1 MKKLF
6 FFILS
11 LSLQALARPEI
22 VIPSSVEI
30 SQRELLRLGD
40 IAIVS
45 GFKEEHIGHLDSIVI
60 RNDSRTLLLSQK
72 LEAQEILSALRE
84 GLKSNDTLKKLNPIF
99 KVPSQVAVS
108 FSSSVISRQEAERK
122 ILNTLRAKCAQ
133 CEYQVS
139 IHGTPVPSSKQ
150 WAMDMSSLATKGGF
164 LVPVKDGV
172 HQQIKW
178 ISGTIRVSKLT
189 PVTTRMILQG
199 EKLKSEDVRMEMT
212 DVTFAKDN
220 GLQSEE
226 IEGKLAA
233 RMLPV
238 GTPLWASDL
247 KQEPAAKR
255 GQIIKALLGDGTFEV
270 SVYVEA
276 QENGFIGD
284 QIKVKN
290 LETKKILSGTIEE
303 KGVVRLQ

>member
-1 MKKLF
+1 MKSVL

-11 LSLQALARPEI
+11 FSINALARPEI
-22 VIPSSVEI
+22 MIPSSVEI
-30 SQRELLRLGD
+30 SQREILRLGD
-40 IAIVS
+40 IAVVS
-45 GFKEEHIGHLDSIVI
+45 GFQEEHIGHLDSIVI
-60 RNDSRTLLLSQK
+60 RDDSRALLLSQK
-72 LEAQEILSALRE
+72 LEAQEILNALRE
-84 GLKSNDTLKKLNPIF
+84 GLKNNETLKKLNPLF

-108 FSSSVISRQEAERK
+108 FSSSAISRQEAERR
-122 ILNTLRAKCAQ
+122 ILNTLRAKCHQ
-133 CEYQVS
+133 CEFQVS
-139 IHGTPVPSSKQ
+139 VHGTPVPSGKQ
-150 WAMDMSSLATKGGF
+150 WFMDMSGLSTKGGF
-164 LVPVKDGV
+164 LVPVKDGTN
-172 HQQIKW
+172 QQTKW

-212 DVTFAKDN
+212 DVTFAKDS
-220 GLQSEE
+220 GLQSGE
-226 IEGKLAA
+226 IDGKLAA

-255 GQIIKALLGDGTFEV
+255 GQIVKALLGDSTFEV

>member
-1 MKKLF
+1 MKKVL

-11 LSLQALARPEI
+11 LSLQAWARPEI

-30 SQRELLRLGD
+30 SQREILRLGD
-40 IAIVS
+40 IAVVS

-60 RNDSRTLLLSQK
+60 RNDSRALLLSQK
-72 LEAQEILSALRE
+72 LESQEILSALRE
-84 GLKSNDTLKKLNPIF
+84 GMKNNETLKRLNPQF
-99 KVPSQVAVS
+99 KVPSQVTVS

-122 ILNTLRAKCAQ
+122 ILNTLRAKCPL

-150 WAMDMSSLATKGGF
+150 WFMDMSSLSTKGGF
-164 LVPVKDGV
+164 LVPVKDGEN
-172 HQQIKW
+172 QQIKW

-199 EKLKSEDVRMEMT
+199 EKLKPEDIRMEMT
-212 DVTFAKDN
+212 DVTFAKDM
-220 GLQSEE
+220 GLAVEE
-226 IEGKLAA
+226 IDGKLAA

-238 GTPLWASDL
+238 GTPLWAADL

-255 GQIIKALLGDGTFEV
+255 GQIIKALLGDDTFEV

-290 LETKKILSGTIEE
+290 LETKKILSGTVED